1 MAQPGTNGSHP
12 DGLPV
17 DESGPA
23 STAVAAATEGPGAL
37 AARFGDHKLGLAS
50 LSVHADD
57 YINNHRA
64 VAPPLHVSTTFRYND
79 DPDRLRAW
87 DNTDDNAPYDSH
99 IYSRD
104 SAPNTTRLEA
114 VLSALLGG
122 PAVTYSSGLAAFH
135 ALLVFLNPKRIAIGG
150 GYHGC
155 HGVIDLVAKLTG
167 LQKVELEDPAALAT
181 LQPGDVIHVETPL
194 NPTGE
199 ARDLDFYAA
208 RARELGCY
216 LTVDATFAPPP
227 LQQPFSHGVDVVMHS
242 GTKYFGGH
250 SDLLCGVLA
259 VHPAR
264 EERHGWV
271 RGLLGERLFLGSV
284 MGSMEG
290 WLGVRSLRTLELR
303 VERQSASAARLV
315 AWLDGEL
322 RAGPGAAQKDGGSP
336 VARTVERLQ
345 HASLQPEAAQEGSW
359 LRKQMPRGW
368 GPVFSII
375 MREADHARRLPSK
388 LHLFHHA
395 TSLGGVESLI
405 EWRAVTDKNIAKT
418 VLRVSVGV
426 EGWEDL
432 KEDLLQGFT
441 ALLDEDKSRK

>member
-23 STAVAAATEGPGAL
+23 STTVAAAVEGPGAL
-37 AARFGDHKLGLAS
+37 AARFGDHKLGLSS

-167 LQKVELEDPAALAT
+167 LQKVELEDSAALAT

-199 ARDLDFYAA
+199 ARDLDHYAS

-227 LQQPFSHGVDVVMHS
+227 LQQPFDHGVDVVMHS

-322 RAGPGAAQKDGGSP
+322 RAAQKDGGGSNSP
-336 VARTVERLQ
+336 VAKTVEKLQ

-432 KEDLLQGFT
+432 REDLLQGFT